1 MPPGRHKAIYI
12 YTKLLNG
19 HAQLPNVLHLPKGPR
34 SCNSIQHYTTSLR
47 LCTTMQV
54 PSRRL
59 RPKLDL
65 GRARRRRTPAIISI
79 RWAKWVQRTKEKA
92 GYKNFQPRVLV
103 VLQLLRAW
111 YPLFRCSS
119 TTVCMQ
125 VYTYKVVC
133 HVLNLEDK
141 IDKKFLNLLIS
152 T

>member
-1 MPPGRHKAIYI
+1 MGMPIA
-12 YTKLLNG
+12 
-19 HAQLPNVLHLPKGPR
+19 LPLPKGPKYKVMHCPYPALL
-34 SCNSIQHYTTSLR
+34 S
-47 LCTTMQV
+47 LCTYV
-54 PSRRL
+54 P
-59 RPKLDL
+59 RPELDL
-65 GRARRRRTPAIISI
+65 GARRRRTPAIISI

-119 TTVCMQ
+119 TTVYYMQ

-141 IDKKFLNLLIS
+141 F
-152 T
+152 